1 LERVGL
7 GSIALELLDLELA
20 KEHSAADWS
29 IRPLTEEML
38 ATMTAR
44 NEQAY
49 ERFVRAMARNRG
61 VSAAKVKSD
70 FGAGEMMSPGEAKK
84 AGLIDRIATL
94 QDVLEGLVSAKKKS
108 AAGVRWSMAAAR
120 LKLAEA

>member
-1 LERVGL
+1 
-7 GSIALELLDLELA
+7 
-20 KEHSAADWS
+20 
-29 IRPLTEEML
+29 
-38 ATMTAR
+38 MTAR

-61 VSAAKVKSD
+61 VSAATVKSD
-70 FGAGEMMSPGEAKK
+70 FGQGEMMSPGEAKK
-84 AGLIDRIATL
+84 AGLIDRIATR
-94 QDVLEGLVSAKKKS
+94 QEGLEGRVSATKKA